1 MAAAGQMVLCAD
13 NCRTLSDVQLPL
25 GELTVVV
32 GPNGAGKSTLALI
45 AAAVLCRSS
54 RLGLSARQRASLVG
68 PASDTAQAHLLTS
81 QGSVRIVW
89 PEGQMELSGEPPEA
103 SGIATGLVRPARLPP
118 AERAAALTAALGG
131 EPDQQEWIGAC
142 RFLGIEDDAAVAGAW
157 AMIRRHGWDAA
168 AVQLRDRARE
178 RKGAWQQLTGSAW
191 GRRAAERYL
200 GPEDGAARQQ
210 AADELAAQLAQ
221 ATAER
226 DAALK
231 VGAVDAHERARLE
244 RLAETLDA
252 RRAACSAID
261 GEFEERRREAEGWRD
276 KLQSVAFA
284 RVRGKCPHC
293 AALVELWPETPD
305 PVRKPTRAATVD
317 KKTGEA
323 WKGKAEAAFAAARE
337 LLVQAKD
344 LRSQVEEA
352 ERAAGLLAQE
362 PPADEG
368 RLAAAEQRLAALEAA
383 MAERRTKA
391 EAWWL
396 HHELDTL
403 LRLADL
409 ADPTGARQAKLGDRL
424 GALNDSLAELCGRA
438 SCPMVKVQPDDLGI
452 AYGDAAAEAL
462 AQSEQ
467 WLVDAL
473 LALAVARAD
482 GSALCIL
489 DGLDVLDTRN
499 RNGVL
504 AAVRASGV
512 PTLLLLT
519 APAAAAERL
528 QAAGVPTWRLV
539 EDRLVEVGKRQ
550 EAA

>member
-1 MAAAGQMVLCAD
+1 MAAVGQMVLCAD

-25 GELTVVV
+25 GDLTVVV
-32 GPNGAGKSTLALI
+32 GGNGAGKSTLALI

-68 PASDTAQAHLLTS
+68 GRSDTAVASLFAS
-81 QGSVRIVW
+81 GGSVRIVW

-168 AVQLRDRARE
+168 AVQLRDQARE
-178 RKGAWQQLTGSAW
+178 RKGAWQQLTGHPW

-200 GPEDGAARQQ
+200 GPEDGAARQH
-210 AADELAAQLAQ
+210 ELDGLAQELAQ

-226 DAALK
+226 DEILK
-231 VGAVDAHERARLE
+231 AGAVDAHERVRLQV
-244 RLAETLDA
+244 LAEALDS
-252 RRAACSAID
+252 RRDALTAAETAFTAHAQVAD
-261 GEFEERRREAEGWRD
+261 EWRE
-276 KLQSVAFA
+276 KLRAVALA
-284 RVRGKCPHC
+284 KTSGRCPHC
-293 AALVELWPETPD
+293 SKPVELWPDTPD

-317 KKTGEA
+317 KQTADRWRETANEA
-323 WKGKAEAAFAAARE
+323 IRAVKAVHAHAADLRVRMQEAEHAAA
-337 LLVQAKD
+337 LLAKD
-344 LRSQVEEA
+344 APPDSGRLEQVEE
-352 ERAAGLLAQE
+352 
-362 PPADEG
+362 
-368 RLAAAEQRLAALEAA
+368 RLAALETA
-383 MAERRTKA
+383 MAEHRTKA
-391 EAWWL
+391 EAWRL
-396 HHELDTL
+396 HRELDTL

-424 GALNDSLAELCGRA
+424 GALNDSLGELCGRA
-438 SCPMVKVQPDDLGI
+438 GCPLVTVQPDDLVI

-482 GSALCIL
+482 GSVLCIL

-519 APAAAAERL
+519 APAVAAERL

-539 EDRLVEVGKRQ
+539 DGRLAEVGKRQ